1 MLITKRYF
9 TGDSTIGCPKHN
21 SKNSKLALKYRS
33 SWLFS
38 CRVSGQ
44 DERWPCSTQTP
55 SHLTL
60 QTVWDRLP
68 LNRTNTEKWRAQTVT
83 VSRAARRRVIRRVS
97 EVVTS
102 AAVKM
107 RWGQRRHV
115 VMIWRVK
122 VWSVRKVNVH
132 AVMNLWCVNEIV
144 SHNAKFQKS
153 YAHSVN
159 MTYENLSE

>member
-1 MLITKRYF
+1 MLCFLSMCFHKSSQNSLTKVDSRF
-9 TGDSTIGCPKHN
+9 LTTFWHPVSWSQKGDSTIGCPKHN
-21 SKNSKLALKYRS
+21 SKNSKLAQKYRS

-55 SHLTL
+55 SHPTL

-122 VWSVRKVNVH
+122 VWSVRKVSVH
-132 AVMNLWCVNEIV
+132 TVMC
-144 SHNAKFQKS
+144 
-153 YAHSVN
+153 
-159 MTYENLSE
+159 